1 MSFIRNASLAIVTVL
16 AGANLLAK
24 DFFLESLKQAAR
36 PTFNLADS
44 AGKISYYKLM
54 QQSIYPRMAEQS
66 ESAKP
71 GSTNETELAR
81 GNGVSVKLSDN
92 NFNVHINFP
101 LLSTGGRSYG
111 WTRGQVG
118 DWSDKMYLDNLGDVV
133 ATGDKRDIAK
143 FYEVVVRI
151 LGACEA
157 RELDTLRNDS
167 QRVVTNFIAIYTA
180 EEYRAMVPTDPHR
193 NWDAALFETT
203 LLGSFHG
210 GQSRFTK
217 FYLGRFTATS
227 KKQDSGVYGKTRPG
241 PTYDSAPSKRAEM
254 NDYWQFSAD
263 PESKRSGINVTRKDF
278 ELMGSAITRYESIRQ
293 NENLKRVQRIV
304 GRDRNVVR
312 AIATFF
318 TKNRSQNVNQID
330 ELASA
335 VSDLMMDVYS
345 DADQITEWLN
355 SNQNSAELN

>member
-1 MSFIRNASLAIVTVL
+1 MSLYRSASIAVVSVL
-16 AGANLLAK
+16 VSANLYAK

-36 PTFNLADS
+36 PTFVLDDS
-44 AGKISYYKLM
+44 AGRMSYYKLM
-54 QQSIYPRMAEQS
+54 QQSIYPSMAAAA

-71 GSTNETELAR
+71 GSTNETELVR
-81 GNGVSVKLSDN
+81 GRGVSVKLSEN
-92 NFNVHINFP
+92 NYNVHINFP

-118 DWSDKMYLDNLGDVV
+118 DWSDKMYLDNLGEVV
-133 ATGDKRDIAK
+133 STDDRRDIAK
-143 FYEVVVRI
+143 FYEVIIRI

-157 RELDTLRNDS
+157 RELESLRNVS

-193 NWDAALFETT
+193 NWDAALLETT
-203 LLGSFHG
+203 LLGAFHG

-217 FYLGRFTATS
+217 YYLGQFTSTS
-227 KKQDSGVYGKTRPG
+227 KKQNSGVYAKTRPG

-278 ELMGSAITRYESIRQ
+278 ELLSSAITRYEAVRQ
-293 NENLKRVQRIV
+293 NKNLKRVQKIV
-304 GRDRNVVR
+304 GRDRNVIR

-318 TKNRSQNVNQID
+318 TKNRSQNVNQIE

-335 VSDLMMDVYS
+335 VSDLMMDVYG
-345 DADQITEWLN
+345 DADQITEWLK
-355 SNQNSAELN
+355 SKQDLAELN

>member
-1 MSFIRNASLAIVTVL
+1 MSIFRHATLAAATLLVSV
-16 AGANLLAK
+16 NLLAK

-36 PTFNLADS
+36 PNFNLADS
-44 AGKISYYKLM
+44 AGKMSYYKLM
-54 QQSIYPRMAEQS
+54 QQSIYPRMADLS

-71 GSTNETELAR
+71 GSTNESELAR

-92 NFNVHINFP
+92 NFNIHINFP
-101 LLSTGGRSYG
+101 LASTGGRSYG
-111 WTRGQVG
+111 WTKGQVG

-143 FYEVVVRI
+143 FYEVI
-151 LGACEA
+151 IKTLGSCDTEGL
-157 RELDTLRNDS
+157 ETLRGDS
-167 QRVVTNFIAIYTA
+167 QRVITNFLAIYTA

-193 NWDAALFETT
+193 NWDAALLETT
-203 LLGSFHG
+203 LLGAFHG
-210 GQSRFTK
+210 GQSQFTK
-217 FYLGRFTATS
+217 FYLGRFTSSS

-278 ELMGSAITRYESIRQ
+278 ELMGSAITRYESVRQ
-293 NENLKRVQRIV
+293 NQNLAGIQRIV

-318 TKNRSQNVNQID
+318 SKNKSNNTQ
-330 ELASA
+330 EAEKLASL
-335 VSDLMMDVYS
+335 VSDFMMDVYS
-345 DADQITEWLN
+345 DADDITQWLK
-355 SNQNSAELN
+355 SKQN